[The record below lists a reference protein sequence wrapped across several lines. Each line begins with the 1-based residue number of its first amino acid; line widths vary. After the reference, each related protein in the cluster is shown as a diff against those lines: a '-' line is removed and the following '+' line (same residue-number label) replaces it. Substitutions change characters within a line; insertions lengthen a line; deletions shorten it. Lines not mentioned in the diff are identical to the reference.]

1 MSAATGPPGPTDGD
15 GRTWQPGHPLQ
26 HQQHRPATKPTDA
39 QHDSATWRHVTSRQ
53 VNHVLD
59 VCLFA
64 APLIGDPDGLPWP
77 GTAEWM
83 NLCDAD
89 KRRSLLRAGVVAT
102 LNEDAHQAAMRQA
115 AQAIRDS
122 EDWAAV
128 ARRQAQRRTAIADG
142 AYIPR
147 VVVS

>member
-1 MSAATGPPGPTDGD
+1 
-15 GRTWQPGHPLQ
+15 
-26 HQQHRPATKPTDA
+26 
-39 QHDSATWRHVTSRQ
+39 
-53 VNHVLD
+53 
-59 VCLFA
+59 
-64 APLIGDPDGLPWP
+64 
-77 GTAEWM
+77 M